1 MCLVSIFS
9 RLRFISESKELKM
22 SLGKTGI
29 GVWRWKTWE
38 LTDHMWQQKVGF
50 RISAGHHSCV

>member
-9 RLRFISESKELKM
+9 RLRFIGESKELKM

-29 GVWRWKTWE
+29 GVWRRKVWE
-38 LTDHMWQQKVGF
+38 LTDHM
-50 RISAGHHSCV
+50 